1 MKTAL
6 TFAAK
11 MRFYGV
17 RAAVRAMVVGALGTS
32 LAACAHMPP
41 VSGASA
47 QAQSV
52 PSSTAAS
59 AAMSQQLLRQVSS
72 IAQLTDDIRAT
83 NGTTWSPHY
92 NGFSA
97 RTPDTTP
104 HGSTAQSMVPEHVS
118 GPLGQAVY
126 VQWSGSARVFLQ
138 ALAQKMGYTFDNRLG
153 DVPSPDVA
161 IDANGGNIL
170 SVLRTVAIQLPNDM
184 TVKVDPGRLVLMQ
197 TGGRNG

>member
-6 TFAAK
+6 TSSAK
-11 MRFYGV
+11 MRFFRWRVVV
-17 RAAVRAMVVGALGTS
+17 RTMVVGVLSTS
-32 LAACAHMPP
+32 LSACAHMPP
-41 VSGASA
+41 TTANA
-47 QAQSV
+47 QPV
-52 PSSTAAS
+52 PSSAAAS
-59 AAMSQQLLRQVSS
+59 GAMNQQLLRQVSS

-83 NGTTWSPHY
+83 SGTTWSPHY

-104 HGSTAQSMVPEHVS
+104 HGSTAQSMVPAHVS

-126 VQWSGSARVFLQ
+126 VQWSGSARVFLR
-138 ALAQKMGYTFDNRLG
+138 ALAQKMGYTFENRLG
-153 DVPSPDVA
+153 GIPSPDVA

-197 TGGRNG
+197 TGEQDG